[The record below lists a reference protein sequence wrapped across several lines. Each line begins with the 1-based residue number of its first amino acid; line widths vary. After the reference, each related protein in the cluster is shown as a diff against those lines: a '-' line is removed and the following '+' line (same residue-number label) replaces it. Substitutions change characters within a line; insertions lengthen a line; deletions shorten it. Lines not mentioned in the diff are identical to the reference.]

1 MTSRDSRLYLGH
13 IRDAVADIA
22 AYTAEGRAAFFA
34 SKMMRAAVVRNI
46 EIIGEATKRLP
57 EDLKDREPGIPWKSI
72 AGMRDVVVHDY
83 FEIDDEIV
91 WNVVENELPRL
102 REAIER
108 LMA

>member
-1 MTSRDSRLYLGH
+1 
-13 IRDAVADIA
+13 
-22 AYTAEGRAAFFA
+22 
-34 SKMMRAAVVRNI
+34 
-46 EIIGEATKRLP
+46 
-57 EDLKDREPGIPWKSI
+57 
-72 AGMRDVVVHDY
+72 MRDVVVHDY

>member
-1 MTSRDSRLYLGH
+1 MGDR
-13 IRDAVADIA
+13 
-22 AYTAEGRAAFFA
+22 GRALPR
-34 SKMMRAAVVRNI
+34 MRAAVVRNI

-57 EDLKDREPGIPWKSI
+57 EDLRDREPGIPWKSI

>member
-1 MTSRDSRLYLGH
+1 
-13 IRDAVADIA
+13 
-22 AYTAEGRAAFFA
+22 
-34 SKMMRAAVVRNI
+34 MMRAAVVRNI

-91 WNVVENELPRL
+91 WNVVEKELPRL

-108 LMA
+108 SSGHARAG

>member
-1 MTSRDSRLYLGH
+1 
-13 IRDAVADIA
+13 
-22 AYTAEGRAAFFA
+22 
-34 SKMMRAAVVRNI
+34 MMRAVVVRNI

-91 WNVVENELPRL
+91 WNVVERVLPRL

>member
-1 MTSRDSRLYLGH
+1 
-13 IRDAVADIA
+13 
-22 AYTAEGRAAFFA
+22 
-34 SKMMRAAVVRNI
+34 MMRAAVVRNI

-57 EDLKDREPGIPWKSI
+57 EDVQDREPGIPWKSI
-72 AGMRDVVVHDY
+72 AGMRDVVIHDY

-91 WNVVENELPRL
+91 WNVVERELPRL

>member
-1 MTSRDSRLYLGH
+1 
-13 IRDAVADIA
+13 
-22 AYTAEGRAAFFA
+22 
-34 SKMMRAAVVRNI
+34 MMRDAVVRNI

-57 EDLKDREPGIPWKSI
+57 QDLKDREPGIPWKAI

-91 WNVVENELPRL
+91 WNVVERELPRL

-108 LMA
+108 LIALATPSDGDR